1 MASLRVRLDA
11 AALRVRAKS
20 PPIVLTS
27 ALDPDAQRAIASAIV
42 GVVALP
48 KPYGPALRDAVL
60 SATAPT
66 RRAEVPMTSRQIL
79 DGSTRAQ
86 WYVVSARCSLSPCAP
101 VAPEVDRD
109 GRAQPARAGRDPSP
123 ARCRARPGE
132 GALGARADRD
142 GRAPAR
148 AVQIADDR
156 PPAPSKVPAPIQREG
171 ERGSARVG
179 AVAFV
184 LAVGL
189 CLAGLGATLAGCP
202 KVIREPA
209 LPPPPDGCDAGATLC
224 HQGAP
229 WRCGPG
235 GHWSQADRRC
245 DRLGAAD
252 ASVVCC
258 RRPPR
263 CAPARSSTPAS
274 LPPRAPEV
282 SR

>member
-1 MASLRVRLDA
+1 MTVSQIIDW
-11 AALRVRAKS
+11 
-20 PPIVLTS
+20 IVS
-27 ALDPDAQRAIASAIV
+27 HA
-42 GVVALP
+42 
-48 KPYGPALRDAVL
+48 PALW
-60 SATAPT
+60 P
-66 RRAEVPMTSRQIL
+66 
-79 DGSTRAQ
+79 
-86 WYVVSARCSLSPCAP
+86 VVSALLIIALRTRSPEEWIALGEQSP
-101 VAPEVDRD
+101 
-109 GRAQPARAGRDPSP
+109 RAQGVIRLLRAVGLDPAK
-123 ARCRARPGE
+123 
-132 GALGARADRD
+132 ALSALAQIVT
-142 GRAPAR
+142 GRAPSR
-148 AVQIADDR
+148 AVQIADTIAPVD
-156 PPAPSKVPAPIQREG
+156 PSKVPAPIQREG

-258 RRPPR
+258 PSPSALRPSALVHACVSPTA
-263 CAPARSSTPAS
+263 CS
-274 LPPRAPEV
+274 PEV

>member
-1 MASLRVRLDA
+1 MLIETLLGPRYAQLLADVMTVG
-11 AALRVRAKS
+11 AALAFLYGLVKLAYQRVTGKPLPRNA
-20 PPIVLTS
+20 ITN
-27 ALDPDAQRAIASAIV
+27 ALD
-42 GVVALP
+42 VAVEVFANIL
-48 KPYGPALRDAVL
+48 GALN
-60 SATAPT
+60 
-66 RRAEVPMTSRQIL
+66 
-79 DGSTRAQ
+79 
-86 WYVVSARCSLSPCAP
+86 
-101 VAPEVDRD
+101 
-109 GRAQPARAGRDPSP
+109 RAGRLKGMPSIFAP
-123 ARCRARPGE
+123 PPDARETQAPPTH
-132 GALGARADRD
+132 RD
-142 GRAPAR
+142 GQSGRAT
-148 AVQIADDR
+148 
-156 PPAPSKVPAPIQREG
+156 
-171 ERGSARVG
+171 VG

-202 KVIREPA
+202 KVIREPS

-258 RRPPR
+258 PSPSALRPSALVHA
-263 CAPARSSTPAS
+263 CV
-274 LPPRAPEV
+274 PPTVCAPEV

>member
-1 MASLRVRLDA
+1 MNIKD
-11 AALRVRAKS
+11 
-20 PPIVLTS
+20 I
-27 ALDPDAQRAIASAIV
+27 IAWCIAHPELA
-42 GVVALP
+42 VVAAGALLSIP
-48 KPYGPALRDAVL
+48 GAVYALVKTAYQAITGRPAKGPAWTVL
-60 SATAPT
+60 DVVVEVLPNLPGAINRVVRGAGLPSIFAPP
-66 RRAEVPMTSRQIL
+66 A
-79 DGSTRAQ
+79 
-86 WYVVSARCSLSPCAP
+86 AP
-101 VAPEVDRD
+101 
-109 GRAQPARAGRDPSP
+109 
-123 ARCRARPGE
+123 
-132 GALGARADRD
+132 
-142 GRAPAR
+142 
-148 AVQIADDR
+148 

-258 RRPPR
+258 PSPSALRPSALVHA
-263 CAPARSSTPAS
+263 CV
-274 LPPRAPEV
+274 PPTACSPEV